1 MKHCKSKSV
10 AVTLMVLALA
20 ACGDRETPASPD
32 DMSLSRDEKGHDHD
46 HAKGH
51 DDADAHHEKEG
62 HQEDHEAGH
71 SESPAEGDDHED
83 GHGDVLKLTAG
94 AREAAGLVIAPVG
107 PASLRDSVLLY
118 GVVQPNAERVLS
130 VTARFPGVVQ
140 SVNARIGD
148 TVSKGQTLARVESN
162 ESLQVY
168 SVTSPQVGVVTERF
182 TNPGEQAETQA
193 LFTVADLSTVWVEL
207 SLYPRDRQ
215 RIKLG
220 QSVRVQAAE
229 GGLDQEGKIVF
240 VSPLSSSATQS
251 LTARVLLQ
259 NPEGRWAPGLFVKG
273 EVTVSESTLALAVP
287 VAAIQE
293 VEGRTSVFLDDEDGL
308 EPRPVKTG
316 RSDGRVV
323 EILSGLQ
330 TGEQVVGEGSFVL
343 KAELGKGEA
352 EHAH

>member
-1 MKHCKSKSV
+1 M
-10 AVTLMVLALA
+10 
-20 ACGDRETPASPD
+20 
-32 DMSLSRDEKGHDHD
+32 
-46 HAKGH
+46 
-51 DDADAHHEKEG
+51 
-62 HQEDHEAGH
+62 
-71 SESPAEGDDHED
+71 
-83 GHGDVLKLTAG
+83 
-94 AREAAGLVIAPVG
+94 
-107 PASLRDSVLLY
+107 RDSVLLY

-215 RIKLG
+215 RVKLG

-240 VSPLSSSATQS
+240 VSPLSSGATQS

-273 EVTVSESTLALAVP
+273 QVTVSESTLALAVP

-293 VEGRTSVFLDDEDGL
+293 VEGRTSVFVDDEDGL

-330 TGEQVVGEGSFVL
+330 TGERVVGEGSFVL